1 MPLFLYF
8 SILNDFFK
16 VFLTIC
22 IFLYFEKKSFTSVV
36 CHQLLLKYVLY
47 HSRFEHDAVCQ
58 KSDQFWVSSCIIFK
72 RGSIECLYHY
82 CYLEYLFAPV
92 CSVFLL
98 PLYGN
103 TTFSGSISNVSSAT
117 MWLVQVLD
125 RAHWSWTHELQCSK
139 SAVEQLCIGSRMCV
153 CVRGVSLVYWDP
165 GWNVLHDVRRH
176 NTHWWWRWIFF
187 WDL

>member
-1 MPLFLYF
+1 MFY
-8 SILNDFFK
+8 
-16 VFLTIC
+16 TI
-22 IFLYFEKKSFTSVV
+22 FRALQ
-36 CHQLLLKYVLY
+36 HL
-47 HSRFEHDAVCQ
+47 RFEYYVVCQ

-92 CSVFLL
+92 CSVLLL

-125 RAHWSWTHELQCSK
+125 RAHWSWTYEHMNIWTSVQQICCWTTVYSLY
-139 SAVEQLCIGSRMCV
+139 SRVFV
-153 CVRGVSLVYWDP
+153 CVRMCL
-165 GWNVLHDVRRH
+165 
-176 NTHWWWRWIFF
+176 
-187 WDL
+187 